1 MIEENRHLA
10 FFCLKEG
17 ASQWQVN
24 VEKSI
29 WAIHGGL
36 SQSSVSLLTHDL
48 TYLQNFKA
56 FLSLFSF
63 PSLRVIFQLKGKGFE
78 SSGQQRGQDL
88 VLDDAP

>member
-1 MIEENRHLA
+1 MAGYCR
-10 FFCLKEG
+10 K
-17 ASQWQVN
+17 VN
-24 VEKSI
+24 LGNS
-29 WAIHGGL
+29 WWT
-36 SQSSVSLLTHDL
+36 QSSVSLFTHDL